1 MINILVHFNRLI
13 FSFGRNKIVR
23 LFFLTIS
30 VLFIGA
36 LGLHYFEK
44 TPRVIDAF
52 WWSVVTITT
61 VGYGDITPSTT
72 GGRII
77 GVVVMV
83 FGIGLLGMFTATIAS
98 IFVETKLKEGKGVVD
113 IKVKDHFLIC
123 GWSYKAKEII
133 AELRADKKVK
143 DKPIVLIAD
152 VPEKPLEDED
162 VYFIHGDVDAEILR
176 KANLKESSVA
186 MVLADENLD
195 SYSRDAKVILNTL
208 TIRKLNPNIYICVEI
223 SDPRNVQHSKLAGA
237 DEIIVIGELSGN
249 LLVQAALDHGITQI
263 ITELVSNR
271 YGNELYKVK
280 PTSEIVGMKFIEV
293 LERLK
298 KDHNAIIVAI
308 ESQNDNKMLAN
319 PPVDYIIQSD
329 DFLVIIARERPHFRS
344 KRA

>member
-1 MINILVHFNRLI
+1 M
-13 FSFGRNKIVR
+13 
-23 LFFLTIS
+23 FFLTIS
-30 VLFIGA
+30 ILFFGA

-44 TPRVIDAF
+44 TPRVMDAF
-52 WWSVVTITT
+52 WWSFVTITT
-61 VGYGDITPSTT
+61 VGYGDITPSTI

-98 IFVETKLKEGKGVVD
+98 AFVETKLKEGKGVMD

-143 DKPIVLIAD
+143 DKPLVLIAD
-152 VPEKPLEDED
+152 IPEKPLEDKE
-162 VYFIHGDVDAEILR
+162 VFFIHGEVDAEILR
-176 KANLKESSVA
+176 KANLKDASVA
-186 MVLADENLD
+186 MVLADESLD

-208 TIRKLNPNIYICVEI
+208 TIRNQNPNIYICVEI
-223 SDPRNVQHSKLAGA
+223 SDSRNMQHSKLAGA

-249 LLVQAALDHGITQI
+249 LLVQAALDHGITKI

-280 PTSEIVGMKFIEV
+280 PPENFVGMQFIEV
-293 LERLK
+293 LRFIKEK
-298 KDHNAIIVAI
+298 HNAIIVAI
-308 ESQNDNKMLAN
+308 ESGKDNKLVAN
-319 PPVDYIIQSD
+319 PPIEYTIQPGD
-329 DFLVIIARERPHFRS
+329 DLILIAQERPHFSR
-344 KRA
+344 

>member
-1 MINILVHFNRLI
+1 MINILFHL
-13 FSFGRNKIVR
+13 SRNKIIR
-23 LFFLTIS
+23 LFFLTIAI
-30 VLFIGA
+30 LFLGA
-36 LGLHYFEK
+36 LGLHFFEK
-44 TPRVIDAF
+44 TPRIVDAF
-52 WWSVVTITT
+52 WWSFVTITT
-61 VGYGDITPSTT
+61 VGYGDITPSTI

-98 IFVETKLKEGKGVVD
+98 AFVETKLKEGKGMVD

-133 AELRADKKVK
+133 TELRADKKVK

-152 VPEKPLEDED
+152 VPEKPLEDEC
-162 VYFIHGDVDAEILR
+162 VFFIHGEIDAEILC
-176 KANLKESSVA
+176 KANLKEASVA
-186 MVLADENLD
+186 MVLADESID

-223 SDPRNVQHSKLAGA
+223 SDARNMQHCKLAGA

-249 LLVQAALDHGITQI
+249 LLVQAALDHGITKI

-280 PTSEIVGMKFIEV
+280 PPENFIDMQFIDM
-293 LERLK
+293 LRLIK
-298 KDHNAIIVAI
+298 EKHNAIIVAI
-308 ESQNDNKMLAN
+308 ESGKDNKLVAN
-319 PPVDYIIQSD
+319 PPMNYAIQPGDY
-329 DFLVIIARERPHFRS
+329 LVLIAQERPHFRN
-344 KRA
+344 KLT

>member
-1 MINILVHFNRLI
+1 MINILFHINKFFVSYSR
-13 FSFGRNKIVR
+13 SKIVR
-23 LFFLTIS
+23 LFFLTILI
-30 VLFIGA
+30 LFLGA

-44 TPRVIDAF
+44 TPRVMDAI

-61 VGYGDITPSTT
+61 VGYGDITPSTI

-98 IFVETKLKEGKGVVD
+98 AFVETKLKEGKGVVD

-152 VPEKPLEDED
+152 IPEKPLEDEG
-162 VYFIHGDVDAEILR
+162 VHFIHGEVDAEILL
-176 KANLKESSVA
+176 KANLKEASVA
-186 MVLADENLD
+186 MILADESLD

-208 TIRKLNPNIYICVEI
+208 TIRKLNHNIYICVEI
-223 SDPRNVQHSKLAGA
+223 SDARNVQHSKLAGA

-249 LLVQAALDHGITQI
+249 LLVQAALDHGITKI
-263 ITELVSNR
+263 VTELVSNR

-280 PTSEIVGMKFIEV
+280 PPENFVGTQFIEV
-293 LERLK
+293 LRLIK
-298 KDHNAIIVAI
+298 EKHNAILVAI
-308 ESQNDNKMLAN
+308 ESGKDNKLVAN
-319 PPVDYIIQSD
+319 PPMNYTIQSGD
-329 DFLVIIARERPHFRS
+329 YLILIAQERPHFG
-344 KRA
+344 K